1 MTCSD
6 QSDQRDRSNN
16 LAHGSAAL
24 ASQVRPGDTVIIPA
38 TASTRVW
45 VTTPPHRS
53 RLSGRDGAIILPT
66 LVRQIGSLCT
76 RGTRSTITSLG
87 LVDVD
92 IPGSGRRRL
101 NLEYVSAA
109 SIQRLGEL
117 FEVLATVISTGSASE
132 ADLDIDDPNE
142 QGLLIQAL
150 RRASQQDR
158 S

>member
-6 QSDQRDRSNN
+6 RSDQPDRPNN

-24 ASQVRPGDTVIIPA
+24 ANQGRPEDIVIIPA
-38 TASTRVW
+38 TASTSVW
-45 VTTPPHRS
+45 VTAPPHRF

-66 LVRQIGSLCT
+66 LARQIGSLCT
-76 RGTRSTITSLG
+76 RGTRSTITSLD
-87 LVDVD
+87 LVDMD
-92 IPGSGRRRL
+92 IPAGGRRRL

-109 SIQRLGEL
+109 SMRRLGEL
-117 FEVLATVISTGSASE
+117 FKVLATVISTGSASA
-132 ADLDIDDPNE
+132 ADIDIDDPNE